1 MASTELLKTHPSL
14 RNTLSL
20 FVWPILLIPVGLYL
34 IKAYVWETMPAL
46 AMVIYTALL
55 LLIPLYGWIK
65 SRVFTYVVK
74 AESVMAR
81 RGILRRYTTEVRIRD
96 IRGISVR
103 QSLLQRMMGIGE
115 VGFSSAAGDAEEVV
129 FRGVRDPE
137 KVKLLVQTQQD
148 EMHEGDGEEEDA

>member
-34 IKAYVWETMPAL
+34 VKTYVWETMPTL
-46 AMVIYTALL
+46 GMLIYTAVL
-55 LLIPLYGWIK
+55 LLIPLYGFIK
-65 SRVFTYVVK
+65 SRVFTYLVK
-74 AESVMAR
+74 RESVMSR
-81 RGILRRYTTEVRIRD
+81 KGILRRYTTEVRIRD

-103 QSLLQRMMGIGE
+103 QSLLQRVMGIGE

-137 KVKLLVQTQQD
+137 KIKLLVQEQQD
-148 EMHEGDGEEEDA
+148 EINEADEDDA

>member
-34 IKAYVWETMPAL
+34 VKTYVWETMPTL
-46 AMVIYTALL
+46 AMLIYTAVL
-55 LLIPLYGWIK
+55 LLIPLYGFIK
-65 SRVFTYVVK
+65 SRVFTYLVK
-74 AESVMAR
+74 RESVMSR
-81 RGILRRYTTEVRIRD
+81 KGILRRYTTEVRIRD

-103 QSLLQRMMGIGE
+103 QSLLQRVMGIGE

-137 KVKLLVQTQQD
+137 KIKLLVQEQQD
-148 EMHEGDGEEEDA
+148 EINEADEDDA